1 MKLVTW
7 NVNGIR
13 SVAKKGFFDYVKQ
26 EDPDIFCLQ
35 ETKAHPQQLSQELLQ
50 LPEREVHWSSAHRP
64 GYSGTATYLKD
75 KPLKVRHGIGI
86 RKFDHEG
93 RFVITEHK
101 NFVLYNVYFPN
112 GSASEERHA
121 FKQNFLEKFCRHL
134 KSGIDGGRELIV
146 VGDYNVAYRNI
157 DVFDPVRLS
166 QVSGFLPEER
176 EWFERFLDLGFVD
189 LVAKFYPEE
198 KGMYTWWSYREKMA
212 RTDNRGWRIDH
223 ICVSKGLLNCVQ
235 SVEIQRDQLGS
246 DHCPVSATL
255 EI

>member
-13 SVAKKGFFDYVKQ
+13 SVARKGFFDYVEQ

-50 LPEREVHWSSAHRP
+50 LPDREVHWSSAHRP

-75 KPLKVRHGIGI
+75 KPLKVRHGIGV

-121 FKQNFLEKFCRHL
+121 FKQNFLEKFWRHL
-134 KSGIDGGRELIV
+134 KSGIDAGRELIV

-157 DVFDPVRLS
+157 DVFDPLRLS

-189 LVAKFYPEE
+189 LVANFYPEE
-198 KGMYTWWSYREKMA
+198 KGLYTWWSYREKMA
-212 RTDNRGWRIDH
+212 RADNRGWRIDH
-223 ICVSKGLLNCVQ
+223 ICVSKGLLRCVK
-235 SVEIQRDQLGS
+235 SVKIQMDQMGS

-255 EI
+255 EM